1 MSLIEMIYVSTATH
15 ALSDQELR
23 QILDSSVRNNSPHH
37 ITGMLLYSAGSF
49 MQALEG
55 DEAAV
60 DESMARIGKD
70 PRHHDIIELSRTE
83 IKTRAFAQW
92 SMGFRGLTAKD
103 AKSWPGFAPLFE
115 FGFDAEKF
123 GAEPGLAMDLLKN
136 FR

>member
-1 MSLIEMIYVSTATH
+1 MSLIELIYVSKVTH
-15 ALSDQELR
+15 ALSEQDLR

-55 DEAAV
+55 AEADV
-60 DESMARIGKD
+60 NESMARIEKD
-70 PRHHDIIELSRTE
+70 PRHHDIIELSRTQ

-92 SMGFRGLTAKD
+92 SMGFRGLTAED
-103 AKSWPGFAPLFE
+103 ARSWPGFAPLFE

-123 GAEPGLAMDLLKN
+123 GAKPGLAMDLLKN
-136 FR
+136 FK